1 MAILKP
7 HERQQLYLDHRSGLT
22 EAELTRKYKVNRHVV
37 ARWVL
42 EGSLEEPCWEDK
54 RRSGRPSTVSQP
66 LKNKI
71 RRLADQ
77 GLTSTGI
84 RDRLLHGQSQ
94 APSSSTIIRTLHSGR
109 SPRFWKPVIPVAKL
123 RRQNVEKRI
132 AFARTHLHDDPEN
145 WVFIDAIG
153 LTLTAAQCKNAKF
166 SWQRLDHR
174 RSRPQFQHG
183 QHFHVYGAVSKL
195 GIMPLVALEANK
207 SITAA
212 VFQGK
217 VLSKVHAFY
226 SKKVG
231 ATAGGYKLVM
241 DNAPAHK
248 AKSTLQ
254 FIRDHD
260 IPWLSDFPPQA
271 PDLNIIENAWAMLK
285 DALDRSVLK
294 TSRQQLLKQIETAW
308 RKAVT
313 PGRVNNLVRSFH
325 NRCQLVIAKRGQLL
339 QGY

>member
-1 MAILKP
+1 M
-7 HERQQLYLDHRSGLT
+7 
-22 EAELTRKYKVNRHVV
+22 
-37 ARWVL
+37 
-42 EGSLEEPCWEDK
+42 
-54 RRSGRPSTVSQP
+54 
-66 LKNKI
+66 
-71 RRLADQ
+71 
-77 GLTSTGI
+77 
-84 RDRLLHGQSQ
+84 
-94 APSSSTIIRTLHSGR
+94 
-109 SPRFWKPVIPVAKL
+109 
-123 RRQNVEKRI
+123 
-132 AFARTHLHDDPEN
+132 
-145 WVFIDAIG
+145 
-153 LTLTAAQCKNAKF
+153 
-166 SWQRLDHR
+166 
-174 RSRPQFQHG
+174 
-183 QHFHVYGAVSKL
+183 
-195 GIMPLVALEANK
+195 
-207 SITAA
+207 
-212 VFQGK
+212 
-217 VLSKVHAFY
+217 HAFY

-325 NRCQLVIAKRGQLL
+325 NSCAVPGYPRLVLRPKHAVTRACATASCGSWHRKHILSYSMLKVIVPLSSGPRMLAHAQLFLLCNWVGGVIQELS
-339 QGY
+339 